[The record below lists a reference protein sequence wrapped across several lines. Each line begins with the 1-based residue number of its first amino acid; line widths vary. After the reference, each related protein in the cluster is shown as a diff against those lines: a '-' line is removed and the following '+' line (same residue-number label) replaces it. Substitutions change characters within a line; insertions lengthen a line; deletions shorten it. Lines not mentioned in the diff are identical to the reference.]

1 MVTYHKTTDTFNAG
15 SMTLPQK
22 YYTSGEVFDREKE
35 RIFNRYW
42 ICAGHESRIPDPGD
56 YFLLNLFDE
65 SLIILRDQEKQ
76 IRAFYNVCRHR
87 GTRIC
92 EVAEGRFSNSIQCS
106 YHAWTYGMDGKL
118 IGAPFMKGVKG
129 FRWEDYPLR
138 AAPVELWEG
147 FIFVHLGLPGQ
158 LAGAGDEHEPFMETY
173 APLIGRLRQ
182 WNMGSLRSH
191 KRISYEVQSN
201 WKYIF
206 QNFNECYHCPTIH
219 PLLNKFANYTSAE
232 NDLVEGPFLGG
243 FLSITSGG
251 SMTVTGRMCA
261 LQLGEL
267 DEHESQRGYY
277 YSILSNLLLNIHP
290 DYVMF
295 HLVIPRAPGQSTV
308 VSEWLFHP
316 NADQQPEF
324 RPQEAVDFW
333 HETNLQ
339 DWHVCELGQQGV
351 RSKAYTP
358 GWYTPRESLLAAFD
372 DHYLKIMEDGS

>member
-1 MVTYHKTTDTFNAG
+1 MVTYHKTTETFTAG
-15 SMTLPQK
+15 SMTLSQK
-22 YYTSGEVFDREKE
+22 YYTSDEVFEREEE
-35 RIFNRYW
+35 RIFNTYW
-42 ICAGHESRIPDPGD
+42 TCAGHQSRIPKPGD
-56 YFLLNLFDE
+56 YFLLNLFGE
-65 SLIILRDQEKQ
+65 SLIILRDRENQ

-92 EVAEGRFSNSIQCS
+92 EADEGQFSSSIQCS
-106 YHAWTYGMDGKL
+106 YHAWTYGLDGKL
-118 IGAPFMKGVKG
+118 IGAPFMKEVEG

-138 AAPVELWEG
+138 AAPIELWEG
-147 FIFVHLGLPGQ
+147 FIFVNLGLGEP
-158 LAGAGDEHEPFMETY
+158 EPFAKMY
-173 APLIGRLRQ
+173 APLIGRLSQ
-182 WNMGSLRSH
+182 WNMGEL
-191 KRISYEVQSN
+191 KSYQRVSYDLKSN
-201 WKYIF
+201 WKYVI

-219 PLLNKFANYTSAE
+219 PLLNKYANYTSAE

-251 SMTVTGRMCA
+251 SMTVTGRTCA
-261 LQLGEL
+261 LPLGNLNE
-267 DEHESQRGYY
+267 DESQRGYY

-295 HLVIPRAPGQSTV
+295 HLVFPEAPERSSI

-316 NADQQPEF
+316 EASAQPDF

-351 RSKAYTP
+351 QSKAYTP

-372 DHYLKIMEDGS
+372 EHYLQIMGD